1 MSAVFAVCI
10 KEIIDNLRDRQT
22 VFYALLFGP
31 LLLPSIVAGSLIGAF
46 NQINIDFDEVTE
58 LAAINVSSAPNLVA
72 FLRQNNIDTIP
83 APDNFRKRLSEGD
96 IDLVLEVPKTFTDN
110 MRAGTPAPLNLYLNE
125 GNKDST
131 KAARKVASLL
141 SVYERTIDS
150 LRLQARGLDPKVFDS
165 VRLEQI
171 DISEDGAS
179 TQIIASML
187 PFLLIMSMVMGGF
200 YLAIDTTAGERER
213 LSLEP
218 LLSLPI
224 SRQSVVLGKYL
235 ATLAFVALS
244 GLLTSYTLVLI
255 FHFFPSE
262 ALSSLL
268 RFDATTIARAFILAL
283 PLSLLITSLLL
294 AVSAFTRSTKEA
306 QTYLGVIMAIPMAP
320 FFLLQFL
327 NIKSATRIMAIPMM
341 SQYKLLEKVARNE
354 SIDPNHIS
362 LSVGTTVICALLL
375 LWLAIWLYRQDRIIA

>member
-1 MSAVFAVCI
+1 MSAAIAVCF
-10 KEIIDNLRDRQT
+10 KEIVDNIRDRQT

-31 LLLPSIVAGSLIGAF
+31 LLLPAIVAGSLIGAF
-46 NQINIDFDEVTE
+46 NQINIDFDEITE
-58 LAAINVSSAPNLVA
+58 LPAINVGSAPNLVA
-72 FLRQNNIDTIP
+72 FLRQNNIDTVP
-83 APDNFRKRLSEGD
+83 APDNFRTQLTDGD
-96 IDLVLEVPKTFTDN
+96 IELVLEVPQTFSAN

-125 GNKDST
+125 GNKDSS

-165 VRLEQI
+165 VQFEQI
-171 DISEDGAS
+171 DVSEEGAS
-179 TQIIASML
+179 TQLIASML

-235 ATLAFVALS
+235 ATLAFVVLS
-244 GLLTSYTLVLI
+244 GLLTCLTLVLL

-262 ALSSLL
+262 ALSGLL
-268 RFDATTIARAFILAL
+268 NFDTTTITKAFLLAL

-306 QTYLGVIMAIPMAP
+306 QTYLGVIMVIPMAP

-327 NIKSATRIMAIPMM
+327 NIKSATHVMAIPMM
-341 SQYKLLEKVARNE
+341 SQYKLLEKVARGE
-354 SIDPNHIS
+354 AIDPTHIL
-362 LSVGTTVICALLL
+362 LSVASTVVCALLL

>member
-1 MSAVFAVCI
+1 
-10 KEIIDNLRDRQT
+10 LRDRQT

-46 NQINIDFDEVTE
+46 NQINIDFDEITE
-58 LAAINVSSAPNLVA
+58 LPAINVDSAPNLVA
-72 FLRQNNIDTIP
+72 FLRQHNIDTVP
-83 APDNFRKRLSEGD
+83 APEGFRSRLKEGD
-96 IDLVLEVPKTFTDN
+96 IELVLEVPKTFTTN
-110 MRAGTPAPLNLYLNE
+110 MRTGTPAPLNLYLNE
-125 GNKDST
+125 SNKDSN

-165 VRLEQI
+165 VQIEQI
-171 DISEDGAS
+171 DVSEEGAS

-255 FHFFPSE
+255 FHFFQSE

-268 RFDATTIARAFILAL
+268 NFDAVTILKAFILAL

-327 NIKSATRIMAIPMM
+327 NIKSATRVMAIPMM
-341 SQYKLLEKVARNE
+341 SQYKLLEKVALGE
-354 SIDPNHIS
+354 HIDPNHIS
-362 LSVGTTVICALLL
+362 LSIGSTVICALLL

>member
-1 MSAVFAVCI
+1 MSAVFAVCF

-58 LAAINVSSAPNLVA
+58 LPAINVSSAPNLVA
-72 FLRQNNIDTIP
+72 FLRQNNIDTVP
-83 APDNFRKRLSEGD
+83 APNNFRDRLTDGD
-96 IDLVLEVPKTFTDN
+96 IELVLEVPKTFTDN

-125 GNKDST
+125 GNKDSN

-141 SVYERTIDS
+141 SVYERTIDA

-165 VRLEQI
+165 VQLEQI
-171 DISEDGAS
+171 DVSEDGAS

-262 ALSSLL
+262 ALAGLL
-268 RFDATTIARAFILAL
+268 NFDAITIARAFILAL

-341 SQYKLLEKVARNE
+341 SQYKLLEKVARDE
-354 SIDPNHIS
+354 PIAPGHIS

>member
-1 MSAVFAVCI
+1 MSAVFAVCF

-58 LAAINVSSAPNLVA
+58 LPAINVSSAPNLVA
-72 FLRQNNIDTIP
+72 FLRQNNIDTVP
-83 APDNFRKRLSEGD
+83 APDNFRDRLTDGD
-96 IDLVLEVPKTFTDN
+96 IELVLEVPRTFTDN

-125 GNKDST
+125 GNKDSN

-165 VRLEQI
+165 VQIEQI
-171 DISEDGAS
+171 DVSQDGAS
-179 TQIIASML
+179 TQLIASML

-262 ALSSLL
+262 ALTSLL
-268 RFDATTIARAFILAL
+268 NFEAATIARAFLLAL

-327 NIKSATRIMAIPMM
+327 NIKSATRVMAIPMM
-341 SQYKLLEKVARNE
+341 SQYKLLEKVARDE
-354 SIDPNHIS
+354 PIDPNHIY
-362 LSVGTTVICALLL
+362 LSIGSTVICALLL